1 MSLPVPASRFPT
13 WLVLLGILMTVAP
26 LSIDMYLPG
35 FPAVAREFGVAPGA
49 VQLTLATFFVGLAIG
64 QLFYGPISDRF
75 GRKKP
80 LYVGYTLYGL
90 ASLGCALAPGVTA
103 LAGWRFVQ
111 AIGGCAGMVISRAI
125 VRDRCDPVAAAKAF
139 SVLMLVMGVAPILAP
154 LLGGWVVALAG
165 WRVIFGLLVLFAS
178 LCLIAIHFTLEESL
192 DKAQP
197 HPLELRRVLRGYA
210 ELLRDR
216 HFMSYTFSSGLAM
229 GGMFA
234 YIAGS
239 PFVLIQIYGIPATDY
254 GWVFGSNALGL
265 ISASQLNT
273 RLLRRYK
280 LNRILQQAL
289 WAPLLAGL
297 GLLLAALAGHPPL
310 YVILPGFFVYITSLG
325 FAAPNGSALALQ
337 HQGRR
342 AGMASALMGSLQFSL
357 ATVMGLVMG
366 VWHSNSVLPL
376 ATLMAGCGV
385 SAFAVHRLVA
395 MRVEGNGL

>member
-1 MSLPVPASRFPT
+1 MPTPSRFPA
-13 WLVLLGILMTVAP
+13 WLILLGALMAVAP